1 MGGEWGG
8 GWERGI
14 WVDLWQCQA
23 DCSARMLEVVP
34 RNGVSLASRVLQRT
48 GAEAWARGSR
58 PLIRYAE
65 REL

>member
-1 MGGEWGG
+1 MEEGR
-8 GWERGI
+8 ERGI
-14 WVDLWQCQA
+14 WVDLWQCQT

-34 RNGVSLASRVLQRT
+34 CNGASLASRVFAVD
-48 GAEAWARGSR
+48 GAEAWAWASR